1 LFNVILNYY
10 KFNLISLVE
19 HNVFQKTLSHKFKRI
34 RDDAHDI
41 QSRKRP
47 KLTSTLSK
55 NALMLLYELKPSIE
69 YKLIAQT
76 GPSHRPMFTMA
87 VEINGQVFEGIAQT
101 KKEAKQAGKYYSLTS
116 TIIDYLQLAAEKALR
131 SLPFPLSDTSI
142 EKNES
147 ESCLNPLDL
156 LTKLKKYVQFEE
168 IINEITSEK
177 FQFAINLDNQRFI
190 GSGSSKQIAK
200 TNAAQIALENLF
212 GMCFDK
218 QGKMN
223 VYLRVHQT
231 YASLLSKRI

>member
-1 LFNVILNYY
+1 LNYY

-116 TIIDYLQLAAEKALR
+116 IIIDYL
-131 SLPFPLSDTSI
+131 
-142 EKNES
+142 
-147 ESCLNPLDL
+147 
-156 LTKLKKYVQFEE
+156 
-168 IINEITSEK
+168 
-177 FQFAINLDNQRFI
+177 
-190 GSGSSKQIAK
+190 
-200 TNAAQIALENLF
+200 
-212 GMCFDK
+212 
-218 QGKMN
+218 
-223 VYLRVHQT
+223 
-231 YASLLSKRI
+231 